1 MSLRIKSYKT
11 YIAIIISV
19 FLFANCVYAA
29 PTIKA
34 LIVDGQNNHDWAA
47 TTPVLKEIL
56 EECGLFK
63 VDVATSPAQ
72 GKSMED
78 FTPDFSQYQVVV
90 LNYTGDSWPKQTN
103 DAFVEYVKNG
113 GGVVVF
119 HAADNAF
126 PEWVEFNEIIGLGGW
141 GNRDEKS
148 GPMIRYR
155 DGKIIRDNSP
165 GAGGTHGPQREYAVT
180 ARDKDHPIVKGLPDS
195 WMHAKDE
202 LYSKLRGPAKNLH
215 VISTSLSMLTKEHE
229 PSLFTIEYGKGKIFH
244 TVLGHGPFAMQCVGF
259 AFTLQRGTE
268 WAATGQVTL
277 NDIPANFPTAEHV
290 SYRQKSVSLDEIKN
304 YKYGASRASLNQF
317 EANIRNAAPTQLKDI
332 EVQLQEV
339 LGDAQATF
347 FGKQFACRMLRR
359 IGTEDSIPALQ
370 KLLADE
376 KLSNMARF
384 ALQGIPSS
392 EVDAVLRQALQ
403 ELDGDLRIGVIG
415 AIAQRGDARA
425 VGQIAKWLESGNLN
439 LSRAAIKAL
448 GQIGGQRAANA
459 LSKANVA
466 SELQALRDDSL
477 LLCADGFVEKGK
489 AIYQNMTDADYP
501 VTIRLAAYRGI
512 IQLDN
517 GQALPIIKSLLKDKE
532 LKLKQAAVGPFFAL
546 VPGSNATLAIM
557 DGFSTYDDTT
567 KSMVLKAL
575 AMRGDSSVVPAIVD
589 AIGTEQGAVKIAAIE
604 TLGVLGCGD
613 HVEMLAK
620 IASGEGDIGKAAAQS
635 ILTLRGIDVDQTI
648 IELLK
653 NGASNIQAA
662 LINSL
667 IARRSDGAINILLER
682 SLDADLIVRQA
693 SISGLKSI
701 AQAQDIPNML
711 KLIPQLENQSDI
723 ISIEDSIISVA
734 EQVEDAARIT
744 QYLLSA
750 SDDASTNLR
759 VSVMRLLSKF
769 GGEKAGRVVV
779 EALNSDSAKDVRK
792 AAFKALTNWPD
803 ASPIDTLFGLFKE
816 SDNSDQ
822 RQVALTGYLRM
833 IDLTKDEPIGKTI
846 ERYQAAMDAA
856 SDKSEKELIVKAIS
870 YRANVPVLE
879 FLEKCLN
886 DQDLLANAL
895 DAYKKV
901 VKQLEKSDSDR
912 SAWDV
917 TASHNKGDAKNAID
931 GNRNSRWATGTPQV
945 KGQWFQIDLKSERVI
960 QEITLDAAGSSGDY
974 PRGYEVYLSFN
985 DKEWGQPVAQGKGDK
1000 PLVVIPIPSK
1010 SARFIRIVQTG
1021 KVDGLYWSIHDLN
1034 VKVSSSKE
1042 QLEHAYEVLKKYE

>member
-11 YIAIIISV
+11 YLAIVISV

-34 LIVDGQNNHDWAA
+34 LIVDGQNNHDWPA
-47 TTPVLKEIL
+47 TTPILKEIL
-56 EECGLFK
+56 EECDLFA

-72 GKSMED
+72 GQPMEG
-78 FTPDFSQYQVVV
+78 FTPDFKQYQVVV
-90 LNYTGDSWPKQTN
+90 LNYTGDSWPQQTN
-103 DAFVEYVKNG
+103 DAFVEFVKNG
-113 GGVVVF
+113 GGVVVY

-126 PEWVEFNEIIGLGGW
+126 PKWQEFNEIIGLGGW
-141 GNRDEKS
+141 GNRNEKS

-180 ARDKDHPIVKGLPDS
+180 ARDKDHPIVQGLPDS

-215 VISTSLSMLTKEHE
+215 VISTSLSMLTKENE
-229 PSLFTIEYGKGKIFH
+229 PSLFTIKYGKGKIFH

-277 NDIPANFPTAEHV
+277 NDIPANFPTADKV
-290 SYRQKSVSLDEIKN
+290 SYRVKSVSLNDIKN
-304 YKYGASRASLNQF
+304 YKYGESRASLNQL
-317 EANIRNAAPTQLKDI
+317 EANIRNAAPAQLKNI
-332 EVQLQEV
+332 EEQFQDV

-359 IGTEDSIPALQ
+359 IGTEDSVPALE

-376 KLSNMARF
+376 KLSHMARF
-384 ALQGIPSS
+384 ALQGIPSTK
-392 EVDAVLRQALQ
+392 VDVVLRKALK

-415 AIAQRGDARA
+415 TIAQRGDTRA

-439 LSRAAIKAL
+439 LSRTAIKAL
-448 GQIGGQRAANA
+448 GRIGGQRAANA

-466 SELQALRDDSL
+466 SELKTLRDDSV
-477 LLCADGFVEKGK
+477 LLCADALIAKGK
-489 AIYQNMTDADYP
+489 AIYQKMTNTDYP
-501 VTIRLAAYRGI
+501 VTTRLAGYRET

-517 GQALPIIKSLLKDKE
+517 GQALTIIKSLLKDTE

-557 DGFSTYDDTT
+557 DEFSTYDDAT
-567 KSMVLKAL
+567 KTMVLQAL
-575 AMRGDSSVVPAIVD
+575 AMRGDDSAVPAIVD
-589 AIGTEQGAVKIAAIE
+589 AINSEDGTVKVAAINA
-604 TLGVLGCGD
+604 LGVLGCAA

-620 IASGEGDIGKAAAQS
+620 IASDEGDIGAAAAKS
-635 ILTLRGIDVDQTI
+635 ILTLSGSDVDQTI

-653 NGASNIQAA
+653 NGESSIQAA
-662 LINSL
+662 LIKSL
-667 IARRSDGAINILLER
+667 IARKSDGAINVLLKR
-682 SLDADLIVRQA
+682 SLDDDSVVRKA
-693 SISGLKSI
+693 SINGFKSV
-701 AQAQDIPNML
+701 AQVQDIPNML
-711 KLIPQLENQSDI
+711 KLIPKLNNQGEI
-723 ISIEDSIISVA
+723 RSIESSILSVA
-734 EQVEDAARIT
+734 EQVEDSAGVTR
-744 QYLLSA
+744 YLINESN
-750 SDDASTNLR
+750 DASANLR

-769 GGEKAGRVVV
+769 GGDNAGLVVV
-779 EALNSDSAKDVRK
+779 KALKSDSAKDVNK

-803 ASPIDTLFGLFKE
+803 ASPIATLLSLFKE
-816 SDNSDQ
+816 SSNTNQ
-822 RQVALTGYLRM
+822 RQLALTGYLRM
-833 IDLTKDEPIGKTI
+833 IDLTKNESITKTI
-846 ERYQAAMDAA
+846 ERYQTGMDEA
-856 SDKSEKELIVKAIS
+856 SNNAEKQLIIKAIS

-879 FLEKCLN
+879 FLESCLKN
-886 DQDLLANAL
+886 QDIKDNAL
-895 DAYKKV
+895 AAYKKV
-901 VKQLEKSDSDR
+901 VQQLEKSDSDR
-912 SAWDV
+912 STWDV
-917 TASHNKGDAKNAID
+917 TSSHNKGDAKNAID
-931 GNRNSRWATGTPQV
+931 DNRNSRWATGTPQK
-945 KGQWFQIDLKSERVI
+945 KGQWFQIDLKSERAI

-974 PRGYEVYLSFN
+974 PRGYEIYLSFN
-985 DKEWGQPVAQGKGDK
+985 DKEWGQPVTKGKGDK
-1000 PLVVIPIPSK
+1000 PLIVIPIPSTN
-1010 SARFIRIVQTG
+1010 ARYIRIVQTG

-1042 QLEHAYEVLKKYE
+1042 QLEHAYEVLKKY